1 MILYNGIQALI
12 LIVYISV
19 TASTPLF
26 EGLVMGFL
34 FAKPLSGL
42 VSAVHEA
49 SSRSARA
56 ASDLVALVREAE
68 TYNLSVQVRS
78 LGSESGLREILDRVQ
93 HPHAI
98 LWDGIYTLA
107 IVAVYVVRL
116 LV

>member
-1 MILYNGIQALI
+1 MILFNVIQAFI
-12 LIVYISV
+12 LIVYICA
-19 TASTPLF
+19 TASAPLF
-26 EGLVMGFL
+26 EGLVIGFL
-34 FAKPLSGL
+34 CAKPHSGL

-56 ASDLVALVREAE
+56 TSDLVALVREAE

-98 LWDGIYTLA
+98 LWDGIYTLT
-107 IVAVYVVRL
+107 IVAAYVVRL